1 MENQTQILIDLW
13 YSTSF
18 GEKETFDVNKRRL
31 DHYKNT
37 TVIKSP
43 RKEKQP
49 VVEGLSH
56 FVYFLIKSNR

>member
-18 GEKETFDVNKRRL
+18 GEKDTFDVNNRRL

-37 TVIKSP
+37 TVFTPKVKNDKIYEG
-43 RKEKQP
+43 EKFQILTP
-49 VVEGLSH
+49 TRG
-56 FVYFLIKSNR
+56 